1 MAIEPQQFQLMT
13 GTVNLSTFRTF
24 CQNKNITNPQK
35 AVFLFPGNNTH
46 HEANNSLYKIKGGGN
61 LAGIAETLG
70 NTGIPT
76 LSLPTVGVPQVPIGG
91 AIPPLA
97 SGAVADL
104 WKAVGF
110 GLHVVLPAREKR
122 RGTRTATPDAG
133 RIYGADAFFPAG
145 SHFTHVRNNTDNT
158 LYEPSLWGINGINPE
173 PNPGLAKYYF
183 DELNKLKNFMAL
195 DDAHKQAELDRM
207 RDSNVP
213 SEVALYTAYMAGVAA
228 KTQPDPWFAVNPNP
242 NANATQPSVKPINDV
257 ESLSE
262 ILASRLHLKS
272 VSEGTDSDGTCHYRF
287 GDDYVGFSLKIN
299 PNGQCSGSVE
309 NFDKNSMDSN
319 GSVWKMIKTLSEK
332 MDECGDNPKQLMLK
346 SQDKDAMEAMKEACK
361 FYNTIALDSQGNNLN
376 NQQQNQNPP
385 QTPQSSVSFNNSS
398 I

>member
-24 CQNKNITNPQK
+24 CQNKNITDPQK

-46 HEANNSLYKIKGGGN
+46 HGAGTSLYSVKGGGN

-76 LSLPTVGVPQVPIGG
+76 LSLPTVGVPQVPIDG

-110 GLHVVLPAREKR
+110 GLHIVLPVREKR
-122 RGTRTATPDAG
+122 GGTRTATPDAG
-133 RIYGADAFFPAG
+133 RIYTANDFFPAN
-145 SHFTHVRNNTDNT
+145 SHFTHLRNNADNT

-183 DELNKLKNFMAL
+183 DELNKLKVFMAL
-195 DDAHKQAELDRM
+195 AEAQKQTELTRM
-207 RDSNVP
+207 QTSNNP
-213 SEVALYTAYMAGVAA
+213 SDVALYTAYMAGVAA
-228 KTQPDPWFAVNPNP
+228 KTQPDPWFAANPNL
-242 NANATQPSVKPINDV
+242 NANATQLSVKPINDV

-262 ILASRLHLKS
+262 ILASRLNLKS
-272 VSEGTDSDGTCHYRF
+272 VLEGEDSDGTCHYRF
-287 GDDYVGFSLKIN
+287 GDDYVGFSLKLN
-299 PNGQCSGSVE
+299 PNGQCSGTVE
-309 NFDKNSMDSN
+309 NFDKNSMNSN

-332 MDECGDNPKQLMLK
+332 MDECGDSPKQLMLK
-346 SQDKDAMEAMKEACK
+346 SQDKDAMEAMKQACK
-361 FYNTIALDSQGNNLN
+361 FYNIIALDSQGNNLS
-376 NQQQNQNPP
+376 QQQTQNPP
-385 QTPQSSVSFNNSS
+385 QTPQSSVSFNNP
-398 I
+398 II